1 MEENQIKNTAN
12 NLAVPISIVIAGVIV
27 ALAIIFGGG
36 GSSGQVANNNAGAGA
51 QPPAQP
57 QPTGSTD
64 EYRKITSKD
73 HILGNPNAAVKIIE
87 YSDFE
92 CPFCKR
98 FHETM
103 NSVIEKAGPNGDV
116 AWVYRHFPL
125 DQLHPKNARRAAVAS
140 ECATELG
147 GNDAFWKF
155 ANGWFEVSPTN
166 DRTDFEAVVGDL
178 VREMGLNETAFN
190 KCLVSGKYDSH
201 IQEDV
206 DNAVA
211 TGGRG
216 TPWSIVVA
224 PNGKTFSLNGAQ
236 PLASVEQLI
245 DLAKNEK

>member
-1 MEENQIKNTAN
+1 MENNQTKDAVR
-12 NLAVPISIVIAGVIV
+12 NLSVPISIIIAGVIV

-36 GSSGQVANNNAGAGA
+36 SGELANNNGGAGTS
-51 QPPAQP
+51 PPAP
-57 QPTGSTD
+57 SQPTGSTD
-64 EYRKITSKD
+64 EYRKITAED
-73 HILGNPNAAVKIIE
+73 HVLGNPNASVKIIE

-103 NSVIEKAGPNGDV
+103 NAVVEAAGSNGDV

-125 DQLHPKNARRAAVAS
+125 DSLHPKNARKAAVAS
-140 ECATELG
+140 ECANELG

-155 ANGWFEVSPTN
+155 TNGWFEVSPAN
-166 DRTDFEAVVGDL
+166 DRTNFEVVVGDL
-178 VREMGLNETAFN
+178 VREIGLNESAFSE
-190 KCLVSGKYDSH
+190 CLASGKYDEH

-206 DNAVA
+206 DDAIA

-224 PNGKTFSLNGAQ
+224 PNGKTFPLNGAQ
-236 PLASVEQLI
+236 PQTAVEQLI
-245 DLAKNEK
+245 ELANNEQ